1 MKITDLSG
9 IVELSNKV
17 KMPYFGLG
25 VFQMN
30 DGEEVIN
37 SVSYALKIGYR
48 HIDTAALYYNEKG
61 VGTAIINSGI
71 KREQLFVTSKV
82 WNSDQGYD
90 NTLRAYDKSL
100 QKLQMNYLDLY
111 LIHWP
116 VKGKFKDTWHA
127 LETIYKQGRVKA
139 IGISNF
145 LKHHIDDLLRSAEIV
160 PMVNQ
165 MEFHPYLVQQ
175 DLIDYCKKFNIQYQ
189 AWSPLM
195 QGKVVEVDLLQKL
208 GSKYKKDPAQIVL
221 RWNLQK
227 DVVTIPKSSHKE
239 RILSNSHI
247 FDFELTQDEVK
258 AIDKLDRHERLG
270 ADPDNFNF

>member
-9 IVELSNKV
+9 VVELSNKV

-37 SVSYALKIGYR
+37 SVSYALKTGYR
-48 HIDTAALYYNEKG
+48 HVDTAALYYNEKG

-71 KREQLFVTSKV
+71 KREQIFVTSKV

-90 NTLRAYDKSL
+90 NTLRAFDKSL

-127 LETIYKQGRVKA
+127 LETIYKQGRAKA

-195 QGKVVEVDLLQKL
+195 QGKVIEVDLLRKL
-208 GSKYKKDPAQIVL
+208 GSKYKKDPAQITL
-221 RWNLQK
+221 RWSLQK
-227 DVVTIPKSSHKE
+227 DVVIIPKSSHKE
-239 RILSNSHI
+239 RILSNSQI
-247 FDFELTQDEVK
+247 FDFELTPDEVK